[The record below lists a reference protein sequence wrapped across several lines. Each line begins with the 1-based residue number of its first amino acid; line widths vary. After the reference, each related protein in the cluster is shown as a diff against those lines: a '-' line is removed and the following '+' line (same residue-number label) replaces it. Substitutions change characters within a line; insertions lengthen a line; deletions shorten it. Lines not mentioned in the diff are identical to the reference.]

1 MNKELKKLQT
11 YPFQKL
17 TALLGR
23 TSTTSKDRAIALTIG
38 EPKHSPPDFVL
49 EFFQDSSK
57 LSAALGSYPA
67 TRGLKSLR
75 DSVAKFLVKRYD
87 LRTPIDSERQILPVN
102 GTREALFAIAQ
113 CVLSN
118 KSTGLVLMPNPF
130 YQIYEGAGILAGS
143 NPYFLNCFEDT
154 NFQPNFEEVD
164 ASTWTKCE
172 LLYICTPGNPSGA
185 AISLETMKHL
195 IQLSDEHNFVIVSDE
210 CYSEIYHT
218 ESSPPPGILQACD
231 KLNRGSYK
239 NCLVF
244 NSLSKRSNLPGLRS
258 GFVAGDAKLIENF
271 LLYRTYHGSAMPLH
285 HQFVSA
291 LAWGDEDHVVKNRSL
306 YREKVSEVIKILE
319 TVLSVPRPECG
330 FFLWPKTPGSDTQFS
345 INLYEQ
351 TNTKVL
357 PGSFL
362 SRDTFAGNPGKNRVR
377 LALVQPL
384 EECIEAARRIKNFMN
399 NS

>member
-17 TALLGR
+17 TALLER

-113 CVLSN
+113 CVLSK

-164 ASTWTKCE
+164 VSTWTKCE

-195 IQLSDEHNFVIVSDE
+195 IQLSDEHNFVIASDE

-291 LAWGDEDHVVKNRSL
+291 LAWADEDHVVKNRSL

>member
-17 TALLGR
+17 TALLER

-113 CVLSN
+113 CVLSK

-258 GFVAGDAKLIENF
+258 GFVAGDAQLIENF

-291 LAWGDEDHVVKNRSL
+291 LAWADEDHVVKNRSL

>member
-17 TALLGR
+17 TALLER

-113 CVLSN
+113 CVLSK

-291 LAWGDEDHVVKNRSL
+291 LAWADEDHVVKNRSL

>member
-17 TALLGR
+17 TALLER

-113 CVLSN
+113 CVLSK

-291 LAWGDEDHVVKNRSL
+291 LAWADEDHVEKNRSL

>member
-17 TALLGR
+17 TALLER
-23 TSTTSKDRAIALTIG
+23 TSTTSKDRTIALTIG

-113 CVLSN
+113 CVLSK

-291 LAWGDEDHVVKNRSL
+291 LAWADEDHVVKNRSL

>member
-17 TALLGR
+17 TALLER
-23 TSTTSKDRAIALTIG
+23 TSTTSKDRTIALTIG

-113 CVLSN
+113 CVLSK

-258 GFVAGDAKLIENF
+258 GFVAGDAQLIENF

-291 LAWGDEDHVVKNRSL
+291 LAWADEDHVVKNRSL

>member
-1 MNKELKKLQT
+1 MNDELERLQA

-17 TALLGR
+17 ADLLN
-23 TSTTSKDRAIALTIG
+23 STPTKSKDKAIALTIG
-38 EPKHSPPDFVL
+38 EPKHTPPDFVL
-49 EFFQDSSK
+49 KFFQDSRK

-67 TRGLKSLR
+67 TQGSKSLR
-75 DSVAKFLVKRYD
+75 DSVAQFLGKRYD
-87 LRTPIDSERQILPVN
+87 LKTPVDSERQILPVN

-113 CVLSN
+113 CVISN
-118 KSTGLVLMPNPF
+118 KSPGLVLMPNPF

-143 NPYFLNCFEDT
+143 KPHFINCFEDT
-154 NFQPNFEEVD
+154 NFQPNFEKVD
-164 ASTWTKCE
+164 QSTWAKCK

-185 AISLETMKHL
+185 VIPMETMKQL

-218 ESSPPPGILQACD
+218 ESSPPPGLLQACD
-231 KLNRGSYK
+231 RLNRSTFK

-258 GFVAGDAKLIENF
+258 GFVAGDAEIIEKF

-285 HQFVSA
+285 HQFVSE
-291 LAWGDEDHVVKNRSL
+291 LAWADEDHVIQNRSL
-306 YREKVSEVIKILE
+306 YRKKVSAIKKALE
-319 TVLSVPRPECG
+319 TVLSVPAPECG

-345 INLYEQ
+345 LDLFEQ
-351 TNTKVL
+351 TNTKAL

-362 SRDTFAGNPGKNRVR
+362 SRNTPEGNPGKNRVR
-377 LALVQPL
+377 LALVNSL
-384 EECIEAARRIKNFMN
+384 EECEEAAIRIRQFMN
-399 NS
+399 NQ

>member
-17 TALLGR
+17 TALLER
-23 TSTTSKDRAIALTIG
+23 TSTTSKDRTIALTIG

-113 CVLSN
+113 CVLSK

-244 NSLSKRSNLPGLRS
+244 NSLSKRSNLS
-258 GFVAGDAKLIENF
+258 
-271 LLYRTYHGSAMPLH
+271 
-285 HQFVSA
+285 
-291 LAWGDEDHVVKNRSL
+291 
-306 YREKVSEVIKILE
+306 
-319 TVLSVPRPECG
+319 
-330 FFLWPKTPGSDTQFS
+330 
-345 INLYEQ
+345 
-351 TNTKVL
+351 
-357 PGSFL
+357 
-362 SRDTFAGNPGKNRVR
+362 
-377 LALVQPL
+377 
-384 EECIEAARRIKNFMN
+384 
-399 NS
+399 

>member
-1 MNKELKKLQT
+1 MNKELKRLQA
-11 YPFQKL
+11 YPFQRL
-17 TALLGR
+17 ANLLDGK
-23 TSTTSKDRAIALTIG
+23 STRSKDREITLTIG

-49 EFFQDSSK
+49 EFFRDSTK

-67 TRGLKSLR
+67 TRGLRSLR
-75 DSVAKFLVKRYD
+75 DSVAKFLGKRYNLKSSVD
-87 LRTPIDSERQILPVN
+87 PERQILPVN

-113 CVLSN
+113 CILSH

-143 NPYFLNCFEDT
+143 DPYFINCFEDT
-154 NFQPNFEEVD
+154 NFLPNFEEVD
-164 ASTWTKCE
+164 ASTWAKCE

-185 AISLETMKHL
+185 VISMETMEYL
-195 IQLSDEHNFVIVSDE
+195 IELSDEHNFVIVSDE
-210 CYSEIYHT
+210 CYSEIYHRET
-218 ESSPPPGILQACD
+218 SPPPGILQACD
-231 KLNRGSYK
+231 KLNRRSYK

-258 GFVAGDAKLIENF
+258 GFVAGDAELIENF

-291 LAWGDEDHVVKNRSL
+291 LAWADEDHVAKNRSL
-306 YREKVSEVIKILE
+306 YREKVSKVVKILE

-330 FFLWPKTPGSDTQFS
+330 FFLWPETPASDTQFS
-345 INLYEQ
+345 IDLYEN
-351 TNTKVL
+351 TNTKIL

-362 SRDTFAGNPGKNRVR
+362 SRDTVSGNPGKNRVR

-384 EECIEAARRIKNFMN
+384 EECIEAARRIKHFIN